1 MRFILACVIVLCLGC
16 AAVAPLTEQ
25 HVVVLSDAYAKTQ
38 GYNLAHY
45 KRPSVH
51 FNYTRAD
58 NTWVV
63 FYDPI
68 PDKKGLVA
76 IGDDFTVYV
85 ENGTKK
91 VSLIPDR

>member
-1 MRFILACVIVLCLGC
+1 MVCVAVLCCGC
-16 AAVAPLTEQ
+16 TLSAPLTEQ
-25 HVVVLSDAYAKTQ
+25 QVVALSNAYAKAQ
-38 GYNLAHY
+38 GYDLAHY

-68 PDKKGLVA
+68 ADKKGLVA

-85 ENGTKK
+85 ENSTKK
-91 VSLIPDR
+91 VSLIPGR

>member
-1 MRFILACVIVLCLGC
+1 LGC

-25 HVVVLSDAYAKTQ
+25 RVVVLSDAYAKTQ
-38 GYNLAHY
+38 GYNLAHH

-91 VSLIPDR
+91 VSLIPGR